1 LAIPDLNPF
10 SGRYFD
16 PILKVLNTKTMNQK
30 SHYLGLVA
38 ESSLINWH
46 QKDFVKWLFSL
57 KILLFRSVKGFVADF
72 CPLHASALTLYSL
85 LSIVPV
91 FALLFGVA
99 KGFGYEIHLKQ
110 RMLEQVPNQE
120 TMLLQILGFAENILA
135 ETKGGL
141 IAGIGIV
148 VLVWSGVKVMS
159 NIEDA
164 FNAIWKIKQSRP
176 LQKKLTDYISFMF
189 LAPVLALSASSM
201 TVFVKT
207 HILDWLATY
216 YLPELGVAAITWI
229 FGLSPLVIMFIL
241 FTSLYLFIPNQKI
254 AFKSA
259 MLGGIIASLL
269 YQILQ
274 WSYLS
279 LQMGV
284 SGYNAIYGSFAAL
297 PLFLVWLQTGWMIVL
312 FGCEVVFF
320 HQNPDDEQLT
330 TGSLSV
336 NLEKAIALE
345 ITRLI
350 LLAFI
355 ERKPP
360 YSIDQLAE
368 ALDIPSGIINELLIK
383 LINARLI
390 VELKTEEGRAAVFQ
404 PGLESTQLRVAHIL
418 EAIDSQGLNELPE
431 MKHVKGAMQFI
442 RQVQQQFNQNTQ
454 HLLVRDWQIHGQEK

>member
-1 LAIPDLNPF
+1 MPDLNPF
-10 SGRYFD
+10 F
-16 PILKVLNTKTMNQK
+16 KVSNTKTMNQK
-30 SHYLGLVA
+30 SHYLGLLS
-38 ESSLINWH
+38 ESTLSNWH
-46 QKDFVKWLFSL
+46 QKDFVKKLL
-57 KILLFRSVKGFVADF
+57 ALRALLFRSVKGFVADY

-99 KGFGYEIHLKQ
+99 KGFGYEIHLKK
-110 RMLEQVPNQE
+110 RLLEQVPNQE
-120 TMLLQILGFAENILA
+120 TMLLQVLGFAENILA

-164 FNAIWKIKQSRP
+164 FNAIWKLKQSRP

-207 HILDWLATY
+207 HILEWLATY
-216 YLPELGVAAITWI
+216 YLPELGVAVITWI

-241 FTSLYLFIPNQKI
+241 FTSLYLFIPNQKV
-254 AFKSA
+254 ALKSA
-259 MLGGIIASLL
+259 MLGGILASLL

-279 LQMGV
+279 LQIGV

-297 PLFLVWLQTGWMIVL
+297 PLFLVWLQAGWMIVL
-312 FGCEVVFF
+312 FGCEVVFY
-320 HQNPDDEQLT
+320 HQNPDDEHPT
-330 TGSLSV
+330 NGSLSV
-336 NLEKAIALE
+336 NLEKAIALQ

-350 LLAFI
+350 SLAFI
-355 ERKPP
+355 ERRPP
-360 YSIDQLAE
+360 YSIDQLGE
-368 ALDIPSGIINELLIK
+368 ALKIPPGIINELLTK

-390 VELKTEEGRAAVFQ
+390 VELKTEVGRAAVFQ
-404 PGLESTQLRVAHIL
+404 PGLESTQLKVADVL
-418 EAIDSQGLNELPE
+418 EAIDNQGVNELPE
-431 MKHVKGAMQFI
+431 MRHVQGALQFI
-442 RQVQQQFNQNTQ
+442 RQVQQQFSQNTQ
-454 HLLVRDWQIHGQEK
+454 HLLLRDWQNHDQDK